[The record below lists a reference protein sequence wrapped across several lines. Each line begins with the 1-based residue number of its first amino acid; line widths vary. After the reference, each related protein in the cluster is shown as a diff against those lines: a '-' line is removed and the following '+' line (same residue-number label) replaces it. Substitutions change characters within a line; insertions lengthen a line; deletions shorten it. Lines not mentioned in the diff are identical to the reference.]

1 MYKSKISEDA
11 EMKKKLSQV
20 DKIMLLVELSSS
32 VCQCV
37 DILTCVSTM
46 EMDRQEYYMVFD
58 AIVEKMKTF

>member
-1 MYKSKISEDA
+1 MTTTQKI
-11 EMKKKLSQV
+11 L
-20 DKIMLLVELSSS
+20 LLVELTTS

-37 DILTCVSTM
+37 DILTYVSTT